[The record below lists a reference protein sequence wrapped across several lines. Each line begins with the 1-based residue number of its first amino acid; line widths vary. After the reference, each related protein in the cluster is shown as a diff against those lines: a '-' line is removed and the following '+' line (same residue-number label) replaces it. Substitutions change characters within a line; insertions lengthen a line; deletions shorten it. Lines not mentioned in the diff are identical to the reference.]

1 MSARRSRRPVNRGAS
16 GQTFSNNKRH
26 RLFSRKKVVHQAV
39 APGTLIEPEGAPAPV
54 ISVMAYDRTRLVERT
69 LSGPEELEPMVRD
82 YDVVWV
88 NVNGLGDVDLLKRL
102 GEIFGLHALALE
114 DVLNTRHRPKAETY
128 DDNLFVVT
136 RMARIQ
142 GGALDIE
149 QVSLFLGKRFVVS
162 FQERPGDCFEP
173 VRERIR
179 MGGTRVRFMGADYL
193 AYTLID
199 AIVDAY
205 FPVLE
210 HYSERLNDLED
221 SVVTDPENHT
231 VEHIH
236 ALKRDFQVLRHGVW
250 PFREVLRDLSG
261 EMPFIRDDTRL
272 FLRDCHD
279 HAIQIVDIL
288 ETFRERAAGLND
300 LYLSSLSN
308 KLNEVMKVLTIIA
321 TIFIPLSFIAGVY
334 GMNFDPGASP
344 LNMPELGWYLG
355 YPFALG
361 IMLLVA
367 AALVY
372 WFRRKGWIG
381 GRSRM

>member
-1 MSARRSRRPVNRGAS
+1 M
-16 GQTFSNNKRH
+16 NKRH
-26 RLFSRKKVVHQAV
+26 RLFSEKKVVHQAV
-39 APGTLIEPEGAPAPV
+39 PPGTLIEPEGSSAPV
-54 ISVMAYDRTRLVERT
+54 IGVMAYDQTALVERAVHD
-69 LSGPEELEPMVRD
+69 LGEIKPLLRK
-82 YDVVWV
+82 YQVVWV
-88 NVNGLGDVDLLKRL
+88 NVNGLGDVDLLRKL
-102 GEIFGLHALALE
+102 GELFDLHPLALE
-114 DVLNTRHRPKAETY
+114 DVLNTQHRPKVEAY

-136 RMARIQ
+136 RMAGMRN
-142 GGALDIE
+142 GALDIE
-149 QVSLFLGKRFVVS
+149 QVSLFLGKRFVIS

-173 VRERIR
+173 VRARIR
-179 MGGTRVRFMGADYL
+179 KGGTRVRFMGADYL
-193 AYTLID
+193 AYALID

-210 HYSERLNDLED
+210 HYSERLNDAED
-221 SVVTDPENHT
+221 SVVADPENHT
-231 VEHIH
+231 VERIH

-250 PFREVLRDLSG
+250 PFREALRDLSD
-261 EMPFIRDDTRL
+261 EMPFVKDDTRI

-279 HAIQIVDIL
+279 HVIQIVDIL
-288 ETFRERAAGLND
+288 ETFRERAAGLTD

-334 GMNFDPGASP
+334 GMNFDPDASP

-367 AALVY
+367 VVLVY

-381 GRSRM
+381 GKGRV

>member
-1 MSARRSRRPVNRGAS
+1 MIARRSRGRVDRETS
-16 GQTFSNNKRH
+16 GQAVSSNKRH

-69 LSGPEELEPMVRD
+69 LSDAAELESLLRE

-88 NVNGLGDVDLLKRL
+88 NVNGLGDVDLLQAL
-102 GEIFGLHALALE
+102 GEIFELHPLALE
-114 DVLNTRHRPKAETY
+114 DVLNTRHRPKAEVY

-136 RMARIQ
+136 RMADIRS
-142 GGALDIE
+142 GTLDIE

-162 FQERPGDCFEP
+162 FQERPGDCFDP

-179 MGGTRVRFMGADYL
+179 KGGTRVRFMGADYL
-193 AYTLID
+193 AYALID

-210 HYSERLNDLED
+210 HYSERLNDTED
-221 SVVTDPENHT
+221 SVVADPENHT

-250 PFREVLRDLSG
+250 PFREALRDLSE

-279 HAIQIVDIL
+279 HVIQIVDIL
-288 ETFRERAAGLND
+288 ETFRERAAGLTD

-308 KLNEVMKVLTIIA
+308 KMNEVMKVLTIIA
-321 TIFIPLSFIAGVY
+321 TIFIPLGFIAGVY
-334 GMNFDPGASP
+334 GMNFDPDASP
-344 LNMPELGWYLG
+344 LNMPELHWYLG

-367 AALVY
+367 VGLV
-372 WFRRKGWIG
+372 WFFRRKGWIG
-381 GRSRM
+381 RRSGL